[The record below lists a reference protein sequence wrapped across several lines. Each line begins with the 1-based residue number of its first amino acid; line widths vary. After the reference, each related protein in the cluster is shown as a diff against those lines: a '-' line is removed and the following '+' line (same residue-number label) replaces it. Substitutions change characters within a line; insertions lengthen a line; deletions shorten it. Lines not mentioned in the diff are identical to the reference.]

1 MNRLMCLLTGGHKF
15 KSGSTLA
22 HCDDKIKMCTITET
36 CYKCGKQ
43 FSFSTTYKAFEIP
56 ERRSEQNE
64 INRCG

>member
-22 HCDDKIKMCTITET
+22 HCDDKIKMCTITEI

-43 FSFSTTYKAFEIP
+43 FSFSATYKNFGIP
-56 ERRSEQNE
+56 EKGEWTE
-64 INRCG
+64 WD

>member
-1 MNRLMCLLTGGHKF
+1 MNFSGKRRVNVNRLMCLLTGGHKF

-43 FSFSTTYKAFEIP
+43 FSFSATYKNFGIP
-56 ERRSEQNE
+56 E
-64 INRCG
+64 

>member
-22 HCDDKIKMCTITET
+22 HCDNKTKMCTITET

-43 FSFSTTYKAFEIP
+43 FSFSATYKNFGIP
-56 ERRSEQNE
+56 E
-64 INRCG
+64 